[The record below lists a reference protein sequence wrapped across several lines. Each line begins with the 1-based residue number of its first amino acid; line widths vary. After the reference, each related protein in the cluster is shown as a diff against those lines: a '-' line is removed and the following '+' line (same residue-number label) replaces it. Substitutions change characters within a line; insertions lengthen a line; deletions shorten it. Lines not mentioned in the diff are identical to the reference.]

1 MIFPWVLIKYRQ
13 VNVNFYKWTIP
24 HIPNIQAESPTLEFQ
39 VYCLECRALKIQK
52 SRQASIFCYGS
63 FHVESKP
70 IHDWPIFKES
80 LEGRDQVDAVSPID
94 LRDYHQLMPSL
105 LLGGVL

>member
-1 MIFPWVLIKYRQ
+1 MLIFTSGQSPIFQISKQKALPLNFRYIVLNVEHSKYKKA
-13 VNVNFYKWTIP
+13 VKLLLSVM
-24 HIPNIQAESPTLEFQ
+24 ESFP
-39 VYCLECRALKIQK
+39 
-52 SRQASIFCYGS
+52 
-63 FHVESKP
+63 VESKP